1 MTDSVSI
8 PDAPQPSTEAANAPR
23 RPRRRSDNRR
33 RAAPAAP
40 VPASNRPPRAHPP
53 LLDELAGLYPHLFG
67 GEPVPLK
74 RGIFQD
80 LQAAHPGAFEAEAL
94 KTALA
99 FHTRS
104 SRYLNAVAAGRPRHD
119 LAGALVEPMAP
130 EHVYQALVEV
140 FRRRQARGQEDLRP
154 KLLGRIAQ
162 AFDASGLSRE
172 AYDSLVR
179 GRDDATNAVLDEA
192 LAEAAARAARD
203 EALLR
208 AFEAGSAPVDT
219 FADQYGLDPRAVART
234 LERARQ
240 RRDSAAGR

>member
-1 MTDSVSI
+1 LS
-8 PDAPQPSTEAANAPR
+8 
-23 RPRRRSDNRR
+23 
-33 RAAPAAP
+33 
-40 VPASNRPPRAHPP
+40 
-53 LLDELAGLYPHLFG
+53 
-67 GEPVPLK
+67 
-74 RGIFQD
+74 
-80 LQAAHPGAFEAEAL
+80 
-94 KTALA
+94 
-99 FHTRS
+99 
-104 SRYLNAVAAGRPRHD
+104 
-119 LAGALVEPMAP
+119 
-130 EHVYQALVEV
+130 
-140 FRRRQARGQEDLRP
+140 
-154 KLLGRIAQ
+154 
-162 AFDASGLSRE
+162 ASGLSRE